1 MSTARKWPTSGFG
14 KILAMLLL
22 WPSLSLP
29 ADAATITVER
39 IGGVR
44 FVMLTGEIVQ
54 GDERKFQQIA
64 VADDAAIVLLDSR
77 GGSLVP
83 ALEIGKAIR
92 IRGYATY
99 VPGDAIC
106 VSSCALIWVAGNRR
120 YVSSTGRIGFHA
132 SYMQV
137 GDQAV
142 ETGMGNAL
150 VGHYL
155 TLLNL
160 PERAV
165 LFATKAS
172 PYTIS
177 WLDVT
182 KPGENGIEFEMFGK
196 PPARETTLPDT
207 PSPSTIQTPSV
218 QPFPPQSAVK
228 PYSWTGPYWSV
239 TRNLEAC
246 ELTSASGTAKYRSS
260 DSVLNVTIGKGAA
273 DAALSVHGP
282 KFAAFEPGKP
292 YQIEVDFIRHDTLDR
307 GWGFRTARGSEL
319 TGVGRGLAVDLRA
332 TDLKADLAAND
343 KIAVFGPA
351 GLLDFVSLAGVREA
365 LAALDACE
373 QASGAAM

>member
-1 MSTARKWPTSGFG
+1 MSTERKWPTGRFG
-14 KILAMLLL
+14 MILAVLLL
-22 WPSLSLP
+22 WTCPPLS
-29 ADAATITVER
+29 AGAATITVER

-44 FVMLTGEIVQ
+44 FVMLSGEIVP

-132 SYMQV
+132 SYKQV

-182 KPGENGIEFEMFGK
+182 KPGDNGIEFEMFGK
-196 PPARETTLPDT
+196 PPAREATLPET
-207 PSPSTIQTPSV
+207 PSPTIETPTV
-218 QPFPPQSAVK
+218 QPSPPQSAVK
-228 PYSWTGPYWSV
+228 PYSWTGPYWTV
-239 TRNLEAC
+239 ARNLEAC

-260 DSVLNVTIGKGAA
+260 DSVLNVTIRKGAA
-273 DAALSVHGP
+273 DATLSVHGP

-292 YQIEVDFIRHDTLDR
+292 YQIEVDFIRNDVMDR
-307 GWGFRTARGSEL
+307 GWGLRTARGSEL
-319 TGVGRGLAVDLRA
+319 AGAGRGLAVDLRA
-332 TDLKADLAAND
+332 NDLRADLAAND

-351 GLLDFVSLAGVREA
+351 GLLDFIDLAGVRGA

-373 QASGAAM
+373 QAPGAAM